1 MPDHDCLLTSSQTIG
16 PFPHEAWHWAVE
28 ASAQPGAVAGAVAVV
43 IAGRLLD
50 GAGEPVN
57 DGWIEAWTPGVAEAG
72 PLPGFRRVPT
82 GEQGEFVLR
91 LSPAVGHGEP
101 AAHITVF
108 ARGLLKHQFSA
119 VFLADAAG
127 LADSGLLAQV
137 PEARRASLLA
147 LPDAAPGH
155 YRWDI
160 RLQGDGETVFFD
172 YR

>member
-1 MPDHDCLLTSSQTIG
+1 MSDNDCMLTSSQTIG
-16 PFPHEAWHWAVE
+16 PFPHEAWRWAVE
-28 ASAQPGAVAGAVAVV
+28 ASTPPGAAAVV

-57 DGWIEAWTPGVAEAG
+57 DGWIEAWTPGAVEAG

-91 LSPAVGHGEP
+91 LSRAVGCGEP

-119 VFLADAAG
+119 VFLVDTPG
-127 LADSGLLAQV
+127 LAGSALLTQV

-147 LPDAAPGH
+147 LPDESPGH

-160 RLQGDGETVFFD
+160 RLQGEGETVFFD

>member
-28 ASAQPGAVAGAVAVV
+28 ASAQPGGAAVV
-43 IAGRLLD
+43 ITGRLLD
-50 GAGEPVN
+50 GAGEPVS
-57 DGWIEAWTPGVAEAG
+57 DGWIEAWAPGVSEAG

-82 GEQGEFVLR
+82 DEQGEFVLR
-91 LSPAVGHGEP
+91 LSPVTDHGEP

-119 VFLADAAG
+119 VFLADAPG
-127 LADSGLLAQV
+127 LADSALLAQV
-137 PEARRASLLA
+137 PQARRASLLA
-147 LPDAAPGH
+147 LPDLATGY

-160 RLQGDGETVFFD
+160 RLQGEGETVFFD